1 MSKREFNT
9 WSTKKNLI
17 EQEDLKLLV
26 AKKKIILDKK
36 QINFKA
42 LIWNLKWM
50 LLDFT
55 TQLQIVQQKV
65 QLKAYQTKTIF
76 WVIQNQ
82 FRAKRA

>member
-76 WVIQNQ
+76 
-82 FRAKRA
+82 